1 MYDANTDRNSVI
13 VNELIRPIKARFV
26 RIYPVSWHGH
36 MSMRMEFMAVRS
48 IQVTANRL
56 IWVVSSNK

>member
-1 MYDANTDRNSVI
+1 MYVANTDRNSVI

-36 MSMRMEFMAVRS
+36 MSMRMEFYGCEIHTGNCKS
-48 IQVTANRL
+48 LNLGGFFQ
-56 IWVVSSNK
+56 